1 MPTQEQ
7 KDAVIEA
14 QAANQDLLVKAIE
27 LLPEQVIKNVEVI
40 SNHQDQQQQNATAHQ
55 RGLDKIAAV
64 FGQPQFLYFQIVLF
78 TVWGAYSHFAEQNIL
93 PQNFPLFDFSEKW
106 LEVSGLLISTGVLIY
121 QTRQEELSE
130 ERSQLALQINLL
142 TEQKIAKLISLVEE
156 LRIDL
161 PNVKNRDDLE
171 AEAMKQATD
180 PQAIL
185 GILQKGSEHGLISP
199 LED

>member
-1 MPTQEQ
+1 MPTREQ
-7 KDAVIEA
+7 KNAVIEA
-14 QAANQDLLVKAIE
+14 KAANQDLLVKAIE
-27 LLPEQVIKNVEVI
+27 LLPKQVIKNVEVI
-40 SNHQDQQQQNATAHQ
+40 SNHQEQQNTTAHQ
-55 RGLDKIAAV
+55 RGLDKVAAI

-78 TVWGAYSHFAEQNIL
+78 AVWEIYSQAVNQNIF
-93 PQNFPLFDFSEKW
+93 PKSFPLFNLSEKW
-106 LEVSGLLISTGVLIY
+106 LEVAGLLISTGVLIY
-121 QTRQEELSE
+121 QTRQEKLSE

-171 AEAMKQATD
+171 ADVMKQSTD

-185 GILQKGSEHGLISP
+185 GVLQKSSEH
-199 LED
+199 

>member
-40 SNHQDQQQQNATAHQ
+40 SNHQSQWMQNATAHQ
-55 RGLDKIAAV
+55 RGLNKIAGI

-78 TVWGAYSHFAEQNIL
+78 TIWGTLSYLADRNIL
-93 PQNFPLFDFSEKW
+93 LKNFPPLDLSEKW

-130 ERSQLALQINLL
+130 ERAKLALQINLL

-171 AEAMKQATD
+171 ADAMKQATD

-185 GILQKGSEHGLISP
+185 GILQKDSEHL
-199 LED
+199 L

>member
-40 SNHQDQQQQNATAHQ
+40 SNHQDQQKQNTTAHQ
-55 RGLDKIAAV
+55 RGLDKIAAA
-64 FGQPQFLYFQIVLF
+64 FGRPQFLYFQIVLF
-78 TVWGAYSHFAEQNIL
+78 TVWGAYSNLVDQNIL
-93 PQNFPLFDFSEKW
+93 PQTVPLFDFSEKW
-106 LEVSGLLISTGVLIY
+106 LEVAGLLISTGVLIY
-121 QTRQEELSE
+121 QNRQEELSE

-171 AEAMKQATD
+171 AETMKQATD

-185 GILQKGSEHGLISP
+185 GILQKSPEYLPVLPSEN
-199 LED
+199 

>member
-1 MPTQEQ
+1 MSTREQ
-7 KDAVIEA
+7 KNAAIEA

-40 SNHQDQQQQNATAHQ
+40 SNHQDQQIQNATAHQ
-55 RGLDKIAAV
+55 RGLDKIAAI

-78 TVWGAYSHFAEQNIL
+78 TIWGIYSHLVNQNVL
-93 PQNFPLFDFSEKW
+93 PKNLPLFDFSEKW
-106 LEVSGLLISTGVLIY
+106 LEVAGLLISTGVLIY
-121 QTRQEELSE
+121 QTRQEKLSE
-130 ERSQLALQINLL
+130 ERSNLALQINLL

-161 PNVKNRDDLE
+161 PDVKNRDDLE
-171 AEAMKQATD
+171 AEAMKQATN

-185 GILQKGSEHGLISP
+185 GVLQKS
-199 LED
+199 

>member
-1 MPTQEQ
+1 MPTPEQ
-7 KDAVIEA
+7 KDAVIQA

-55 RGLDKIAAV
+55 RGLDKIAAF

-78 TVWGAYSHFAEQNIL
+78 TVWGAYSHLADQSIL
-93 PQNFPLFDFSEKW
+93 PRIFPLLNLSEKW

-121 QTRQEELSE
+121 QNRQEELSE

-156 LRIDL
+156 LRTDL
-161 PNVKNRDDLE
+161 PNVKDRDDLE

-185 GILQKGSEHGLISP
+185 GVLQKTSEYLAVSP
-199 LED
+199 MKD

>member
-40 SNHQDQQQQNATAHQ
+40 SNHQDQQMQNATAHQ

-64 FGQPQFLYFQIVLF
+64 FGQPQFLYFQIIFF
-78 TVWGAYSHFAEQNIL
+78 TVWGGYSHLADQNIL
-93 PQNFPLFDFSEKW
+93 PKNFPLFDFSDKW
-106 LEVSGLLISTGVLIY
+106 LEVAGLLISTGVLIY
-121 QTRQEELSE
+121 QTRQEGLSE
-130 ERSQLALQINLL
+130 ERAQLALQINLL

-156 LRIDL
+156 LRVDL

-185 GILQKGSEHGLISP
+185 GVLQKSSEHLFSLP
-199 LED
+199 VED

>member
-1 MPTQEQ
+1 MPTPEQ
-7 KDAVIEA
+7 KDAVIQA

-40 SNHQDQQQQNATAHQ
+40 SNHQDQQQQKATAHQ

-78 TVWGAYSHFAEQNIL
+78 TVWGAYSHLADQNIL
-93 PQNFPLFDFSEKW
+93 PQIFPLFDLSEKW

-121 QTRQEELSE
+121 QNRQEELSE

-142 TEQKIAKLISLVEE
+142 TEQKIAKLIALVEE
-156 LRIDL
+156 LRTDL

-171 AEAMKQATD
+171 AEVMKQATD

-185 GILQKGSEHGLISP
+185 GVLQKNSEHLSVLPI
-199 LED
+199 ED